1 MDALISEF
9 NRAIKRGVWK
19 PYCALGVVVNTF
31 AISYGNTLGNKV
43 AAMRLNKLFIQLYLL
58 LNLILLILLYF
69 VWTVLAGSFKRTA
82 SLLKL
87 HRLIQNN

>member
-43 AAMRLNKLFIQLYLL
+43 AAMRLNKLNYSALS
-58 LNLILLILLYF
+58 F
-69 VWTVLAGSFKRTA
+69 VELDTFDTFVFCLDSVGSYVA
-82 SLLKL
+82 S
-87 HRLIQNN
+87 HC

>member
-43 AAMRLNKLFIQLYLL
+43 AAMRLNKLFIQL
-58 LNLILLILLYF
+58 
-69 VWTVLAGSFKRTA
+69 
-82 SLLKL
+82 
-87 HRLIQNN
+87 